1 VVEVGRAYFVYML
14 ASRING
20 TPYVGVTTTWFVG
33 STCIESIWFRGLR
46 SATGMTSEV

>member
-20 TPYVGVTTTWFVG
+20 TLYVVVTNDLVRRVYVHREHLVPGFY
-33 STCIESIWFRGLR
+33 EALRG
-46 SATGMTSEV
+46 